1 MAKYTVT
8 GKFTELGSDGT
19 ENLET
24 LEDFASTHA
33 ILEIITVGHDMDNII
48 SVVSYQDD
56 DIVRMY
62 MVKHIYLEFAD
73 FNTER
78 QLQAYKNMSNRVRRE
93 IGAYSNK
100 YNTANW

>member
-1 MAKYTVT
+1 MAKYKVN
-8 GKFTELGSDGT
+8 GKFREIGGEGT
-19 ENLET
+19 KDLHT
-24 LEDFASTHA
+24 LEEFAQTHA
-33 ILEIITVGHDMDNII
+33 ILEIITVGHDMHNIV

-62 MVKHIYLEFAD
+62 MVKHLYLEFAD

-78 QLQAYKNMSNRVRRE
+78 QLQAYKNMSDRVRRE

-100 YNTANW
+100 YDTANW

>member
-1 MAKYTVT
+1 MAKYKVN
-8 GKFTELGSDGT
+8 GKFRETGDEGT
-19 ENLET
+19 KDLYT
-24 LEDFASTHA
+24 LEEFSQTHA

-62 MVKHIYLEFAD
+62 MVKYQYLEFSD
-73 FNTER
+73 FNTESK
-78 QLQAYKNMSNRVRRE
+78 LQAYKNMSNRVRRE

-100 YNTANW
+100 YDTANW